1 MDPIVIDRVYQ
12 AQNSTE
18 RHRFEFTGEFP
29 LTDVITGLA
38 VTVAKYETPNHKD
51 IHKLGIIP
59 DEVVA
64 QGPISYQQIGTEA
77 DLQYQAA
84 VQALTSHSV
93 LAHSSL

>member
-1 MDPIVIDRVYQ
+1 M
-12 AQNSTE
+12 
-18 RHRFEFTGEFP
+18 
-29 LTDVITGLA
+29 
-38 VTVAKYETPNHKD
+38 AKYETPNHKD

-93 LAHSSL
+93 LAHS